1 MPATTRHDVQQVI
14 ARLLT
19 LQADLVVTVT
29 CPLDRR
35 RPGNDE
41 ERIRLR
47 NLLADARSRVLAT
60 WDERRARP
68 LLEHLDAAASTV
80 DLNGAGHGVVLVA
93 TAGHG
98 EAHLLPFPVRA
109 DVALESTPATRFL
122 LQGLR
127 RSPRYRVLVLSDN
140 ATRLFEAI
148 RDELVE
154 VEEHGFPLTAD
165 ITPRD
170 RRAVAGRFALSPG
183 RDDKE
188 LWRKFYRDVDR
199 ALTEAGRKDPLPV
212 VLVGVRAS
220 TALFEET
227 TGNGRA
233 VIGRVHGSYDHASAH
248 EIGALTWPIL
258 RDHLKARR
266 VTVVGELREALAGG
280 RAVTGIDEVWQYG
293 REGRGRL
300 LVVEEDYRAE
310 PSVEVDGRLVPA
322 ALADQGRGE
331 VMQDPVD
338 ELIEHVVR
346 AGGSAEFVGPDGLA
360 GLGHIGLL
368 LR

>member
-1 MPATTRHDVQQVI
+1 MPSATKQNAQQVI
-14 ARLLT
+14 DRLLT
-19 LQADLVVTVT
+19 LEAELVVTVT

-35 RPGNDE
+35 RPGNEE

-47 NLLADARSRVLAT
+47 NLLADARSQVLAR
-60 WDERRARP
+60 WEERRARP
-68 LLEHLDAAASTV
+68 LLDHLDRAASTV
-80 DLNGAGHGVVLVA
+80 DLRGRGHGLVVVA
-93 TAGHG
+93 TTDHG
-98 EAHLLPFPVRA
+98 EAHLLPFPVQEG
-109 DVALESTPATRFL
+109 VALDATPATRFL

-127 RSPRYRVLVLSDN
+127 RSPRYRVLVLSDD

-154 VEEHGFPLTAD
+154 VHGHGFPFAAD

-188 LWRKFYRDVDR
+188 LWRKFYREVDHG
-199 ALTEAGRKDPLPV
+199 LTEASRSRRLPL

-220 TALFEET
+220 TALFDEVT
-227 TGNGRA
+227 RHDAA
-233 VIGRVHGSYDHASAH
+233 VIGRIDGSYDHATPH
-248 EIGALTWPIL
+248 DLGELTWPIL
-258 RDHLKARR
+258 RDHLRDRR
-266 VTVVGELREALAGG
+266 VEVVGELRQALAGG
-280 RAVTGIDEVWQYG
+280 RAVTGIDEVWQLG

-310 PSVEVDGRLVPA
+310 PSVEVDGRLIPA
-322 ALADQGRGE
+322 PDPGASG
-331 VMQDPVD
+331 VMHDPVD

-346 AGGSAEFVGPDGLA
+346 AGGAVEFVGPDGLA
-360 GLGHIGLL
+360 GLAHVGLL